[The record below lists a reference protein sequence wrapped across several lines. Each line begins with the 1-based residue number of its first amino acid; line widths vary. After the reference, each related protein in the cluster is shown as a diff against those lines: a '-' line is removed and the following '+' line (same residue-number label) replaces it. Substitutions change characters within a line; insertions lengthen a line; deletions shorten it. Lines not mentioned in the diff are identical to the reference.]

1 MPQYSSW
8 GGSLVVVV
16 GLLCGMP
23 LKPPPKRVPAR
34 SGQAV
39 KQAEHEIGWEF
50 DAGG

>member
-8 GGSLVVVV
+8 GGSLVVVA
-16 GLLCGMP
+16 GFLCAIP

-34 SGQAV
+34 SDQAV
-39 KQAEHEIGWEF
+39 KQSEHEIRWEF